1 MKKDYK
7 AQIALGVVFMI
18 LAFLVTIQFRS
29 VTKNNAANLGNNQR
43 IEDLLIEL
51 NKERE
56 KTEALEQQIVEYEE
70 SISQYR
76 NAEETSGGDS
86 KFLSEQLKRAEI
98 LAGLTDV
105 EGPGIE
111 ISLNDAANRK
121 GAKGSEANSTLIH
134 DEDIR
139 RVINELSAAGA
150 EAICVNDSRIISTSA
165 VRCVGPTVLV
175 NDTKMAP
182 PYVIKAIGK
191 PDQLEAALNLNG
203 GVIDGLKVWGFEI
216 AITKSDKL
224 SIPKYG
230 GTLNFRSAT
239 AVSTSENSTAS
250 GKEAH
255 K

>member
-1 MKKDYK
+1 MKKNYK
-7 AQIALGVVFMI
+7 AQVALGVVFMI
-18 LAFLVTIQFRS
+18 LAFLITIQFRS
-29 VTKNNAANLGNNQR
+29 VTKNNESQQQNNQR
-43 IEDLLIEL
+43 IEDLLTEL

-56 KTEALEQQIVEYEE
+56 KNEALTAQVGEFETSIAQYRSEAEE
-70 SISQYR
+70 S
-76 NAEETSGGDS
+76 SGNS
-86 KFLSEQLKRAEI
+86 KFMSEQLSRAEI
-98 LAGLTDV
+98 LAGLVDV
-105 EGPGIE
+105 KGPGIT
-111 ISLNDAANRK
+111 ISLSDVNNRK
-121 GAKGSEANSTLIH
+121 AMGNATEANSTLIH

-139 RVINELSAAGA
+139 RVLNELSAAGA

-216 AITKSDKL
+216 SISKSDEIT
-224 SIPKYG
+224 IPKYS

-239 AVSTSENSTAS
+239 PVETTEE
-250 GKEAH
+250 GKR
-255 K
+255 

>member
-7 AQIALGVVFMI
+7 AQIALGVVFML
-18 LAFLVTIQFRS
+18 LAFLVTIQFKS
-29 VTKNNAANLGNNQR
+29 VTKNNAANAGNNQR

-51 NKERE
+51 IKERE
-56 KTEALEQQIVEYEE
+56 KTEALEQKIVEYEE
-70 SISQYR
+70 SITQYR
-76 NAEETSGGDS
+76 NKEETSGGDS
-86 KFLSEQLKRAEI
+86 KFLTEQLKRAEV

-105 EGPGIE
+105 EGSGIE

-182 PYVIKAIGK
+182 PYIIKAIGK

-216 AITKSDKL
+216 TITKSNKL
-224 SIPKYG
+224 LIPKYS
-230 GTLNFRSAT
+230 GTLNFRSAS
-239 AVSTSENSTAS
+239 AVDNAAAS
-250 GKEAH
+250 KGAQK
-255 K
+255 

>member
-1 MKKDYK
+1 MKKNYK
-7 AQIALGVVFMI
+7 AQIALGIVFML

-29 VTKNNAANLGNNQR
+29 VTRNNAANSSNNQR

-51 NKERE
+51 NKQRE
-56 KTEALEQQIVEYEE
+56 ENEALNIKIEEYEE
-70 SISQYR
+70 SIAQYR
-76 NAEETSGGDS
+76 SETEGEGGDS
-86 KFLSEQLKRAEI
+86 KFLSEQLKRAET
-98 LAGLTDV
+98 LAGLIDV
-105 EGPGIE
+105 EGPGITV
-111 ISLNDAANRK
+111 SLNDAANRK
-121 GAKGSEANSTLIH
+121 GLSGSNANSTLIH

-216 AITKSDKL
+216 SISKSNKL
-224 SIPKYG
+224 LIPKYS
-230 GTLNFRSAT
+230 GTLNFRSASPIPT
-239 AVSTSENSTAS
+239 AKE
-250 GKEAH
+250 GKR
-255 K
+255 

>member
-1 MKKDYK
+1 MNKNYK

-18 LAFLVTIQFRS
+18 LAFLITIQFRS
-29 VTKNNAANLGNNQR
+29 VTKNNASQQLNNQR
-43 IEDLLIEL
+43 VEDLLTEL

-56 KTEALEQQIVEYEE
+56 KNEALTEQMSEYEA
-70 SISQYR
+70 SIAQYR
-76 NAEETSGGDS
+76 SEAEKSSGNS
-86 KFLSEQLKRAEI
+86 KFMSEQLSRAEL
-98 LAGLTDV
+98 LAGLSDV
-105 EGPGIE
+105 KGPGIT
-111 ISLNDAANRK
+111 ISLSDVNNRK
-121 GAKGSEANSTLIH
+121 ALGNATEANSTLIH

-150 EAICVNDSRIISTSA
+150 EAICINDSRIISTSA

-216 AITKSDKL
+216 SISKSESL
-224 SIPKYG
+224 VIPKYS
-230 GTLNFRSAT
+230 GTLNFRSAVPVET
-239 AVSTSENSTAS
+239 EEGT
-250 GKEAH
+250 K
-255 K
+255 